1 MSNNHRIVLGL
12 LTLVHKKCDPE
23 SWLAQFLHRVGQGV
37 YRASK
42 TTTTESN
49 TTTTGK
55 RYLEQDDE
63 YCRMFLRSK
72 IKEIQ
77 DRSGDDN
84 NILLQKQWNRYTD
97 MLKELLEAL
106 ESDTL
111 PVNKNNELLTAW
123 IDELFPGKNKTLYLY
138 ADADRIPFSFFIMED
153 REAFFKEPEGSR
165 IRHYLF
171 FLKSM
176 EDLLHSQAHPMN
188 KGDSTSY
195 ILWTSLEN
203 TLLRTAGFHGV
214 ILDRGELEKT
224 KGRLFWNP

>member
-42 TTTTESN
+42 TATESN
-49 TTTTGK
+49 TTAK

-77 DRSGDDN
+77 DRSGGDN

-106 ESDTL
+106 T
-111 PVNKNNELLTAW
+111 VNKNNESLTAW
-123 IDELFPGKNKTLYLY
+123 IDELFPQKNKTLYLY
-138 ADADRIPFSFFIMED
+138 ANADTIPFSFFIMED

-176 EDLLHSQAHPMN
+176 EDLLRSQAHPMN

-195 ILWTSLEN
+195 ILWTTLEN

>member
-42 TTTTESN
+42 TTTMDSN
-49 TTTTGK
+49 TITTGK

-63 YCRMFLRSK
+63 YSRMFLRSK

-84 NILLQKQWNRYTD
+84 ILLQKQWIRYTD

-106 ESDTL
+106 ESEAL
-111 PVNKNNELLTAW
+111 SVNKNNESLTAW
-123 IDELFPGKNKTLYLY
+123 IDELFPEKNKTPYLY

-176 EDLLHSQAHPMN
+176 EDLLRSQAHPMN

-195 ILWTSLEN
+195 ILWTTLEN

-214 ILDRGELEKT
+214 ILDRGEMEKT